1 MKSVLPLVLALSAAA
16 VVPAQEGPRLLWQP
30 VMEYMVREPT
40 KIPSRKAVGVLKM
53 NPFITYTHL
62 GTDFG
67 FHGPGERFITW
78 DQGSVS
84 LSLENQS
91 DWAGMWHSLAGM
103 AIAPEETMDFQ
114 ACYPGLITAAAQP
127 QINALLVK
135 ATGKGRLKFEIKGPP
150 PEQSLLWTRVLD
162 IDDAEPRPIT
172 LPLSPAEM
180 RRAKFLIWTAEP
192 GASLALTSLQFGV
205 QMPAMPF
212 ERYVMLTSLAKLAR
226 CYTPGRG
233 LVRDRAHITSGTFDT
248 IPASGMFA
256 LAVAAASVP
265 EVGLVDPEK
274 AREVL
279 LEVERDIAA
288 APKARGLLPHFTRR
302 ERGKTVIH
310 PGTEFS
316 TVDTSLCYQGL
327 LLGAEILG
335 DEAAKAR
342 LLAAMR
348 AIDFKALTLPDGSIS
363 HGLKDDGRTLLPH
376 GWKDWGGETALVLL
390 QRRLASDAPV
400 PQVMSNTGHP
410 WQGTGFISELQSLFH
425 PDFDTPTPDAVSK
438 VNWIAARRA
447 MLSAQKAYF
456 PQTLPESRAARQG
469 WYGLSAGEGAYGT
482 TYNVNGVDIPKQSL
496 IHPHYMLMT
505 ATTEPDPAT
514 TYRLLGD
521 LEKSSYLS
529 PWGMVENISADGT
542 RYLPM
547 ISALNAAFEAIGSY
561 HLMAQALKQEDVIYK
576 ASQDIPEVRAA
587 MKIFYPGPVASR

>member
-1 MKSVLPLVLALSAAA
+1 MLLASLAATCA
-16 VVPAQEGPRLLWQP
+16 THAQEGPRLLWQP

-40 KIPSRKAVGVLKM
+40 KIPNRKAVGVLKL

-78 DQGSVS
+78 DQGAVC
-84 LSLENQS
+84 LSLENQA
-91 DWAGMWHSLAGM
+91 DWAGMWHSLAGL
-103 AIAPEETMDFQ
+103 AVSAEETLDFQ
-114 ACYPGLITAAAQP
+114 ACYPDLIAPAAQP
-127 QINALLVK
+127 MINALLVK

-150 PEQSLLWTRVLD
+150 PEQSLLWTRVVD
-162 IDDAEPRPIT
+162 IDDAEARPIT
-172 LPLSPAEM
+172 LPLSAAEL

-192 GASLALTSLQFGV
+192 GSSLALKSLQFGV

-226 CYTPGRG
+226 CYTPGNG
-233 LVRDRAHITSGTFDT
+233 LLRDRAHIKSGTFDT

-256 LAVAAASVP
+256 LAVAAASAP
-265 EVGLVDPEK
+265 DVGLIDRMK

-279 LEVERDIAA
+279 LQVETDIAA

-302 ERGKTVIH
+302 EKGKTIIH

-335 DEAAKAR
+335 DAEAKAR
-342 LLAAMR
+342 ILTAMR
-348 AIDFKALTLPDGSIS
+348 AIEFQTLTLADGSIS
-363 HGLKDDGRTLLPH
+363 HGLKDDGKTLLPH

-390 QRRLASDAPV
+390 QRRLSSDAPAA
-400 PQVMSNTGHP
+400 QVMSNTGHP

-425 PDFDTPTPDAVSK
+425 PDFDSSTPDAVSK
-438 VNWIAARRA
+438 VNWLGARRA

-456 PQTLPESRAARQG
+456 PKTLPDSMAARQG

-482 TYNVNGVDIPKQSL
+482 TYDVNGVDIPQQSL
-496 IHPHYMLMT
+496 IHPHYVLMT
-505 ATTEPDPAT
+505 TTTEPEPAT

-521 LEKSSYLS
+521 LEKSGYLS

-547 ISALNAAFEAIGSY
+547 ISALNAAFEAIGAY
-561 HLMAQALKQEDVIYK
+561 HLMAKALKQEDVIYK

>member
-114 ACYPGLITAAAQP
+114 ACYPGLIVPAAQP

-192 GASLALTSLQFGV
+192 GASLALMSLQFGV

-226 CYTPGRG
+226 CYTPGHG
-233 LVRDRAHITSGTFDT
+233 LLRDRAHITSGTFDT

-265 EVGLVDPEK
+265 EVGLVDPAK

-302 ERGKTVIH
+302 EKGKTVIH

-456 PQTLPESRAARQG
+456 PQTLPDSMAAHRG

-482 TYNVNGVDIPKQSL
+482 TYDVNGVDIPKQSL
-496 IHPHYMLMT
+496 IHPHYLLMT

-521 LEKSSYLS
+521 LEKSDYLS

-561 HLMAQALKQEDVIYK
+561 HLMAKALKQEDVIYK